1 MATSA
6 ATLGTNA
13 SAQALANAY
22 FNKGTAPPAGIYDI
36 NSLIG
41 GMVDRGAWKYYD
53 TLNIAQGTQ
62 LPAELDFF
70 AVQQNAIDPY
80 NNTRKTKLQT
90 NMKLAGQFPPPRCL
104 VLMQLGILFS
114 NMLLS
119 DIQLV
124 LQNYYMEFKID
135 DKIFFE
141 GRLEFYPCG
150 YGVFGNSQNSSESVW
165 GIGFPAPQATVRYL
179 QYAKYIAPQQLF
191 SWALY
196 TPNTPPT
203 LATTSVGGKN
213 LSMVG
218 FQDGIT
224 DRSVQ

>member
-1 MATSA
+1 MSPSATTAAQIA
-6 ATLGTNA
+6 ATFRSG
-13 SAQALANAY
+13 SA
-22 FNKGTAPPAGIYDI
+22 PAAGVYDI

-53 TLNIAQGTQ
+53 TINIAQNSV
-62 LPAELDFF
+62 LPAEIDFF

-150 YGVFGNSQNSSESVW
+150 YGPFGTSQNSGESVW
-165 GIGFPAPQATVRYL
+165 GVGFPAPQATVRYL
-179 QYAKYIAPQQLF
+179 QYSKYIAPQQLF
-191 SWALY
+191 SWSLY
-196 TPNTPPT
+196 TPNNPPQ
-203 LATTSVGGKN
+203 LAATAVGGKN
-213 LSMVG
+213 LSMVA
-218 FQDGIT
+218 FQDGVT

>member
-1 MATSA
+1 MTSQQAINA
-6 ATLGTNA
+6 AFAAG
-13 SAQALANAY
+13 Q
-22 FNKGTAPPAGIYDI
+22 APPKGVYDI

-41 GMVDRGAWKYYD
+41 GMVDRGAWKYWD
-53 TLNIAQGTQ
+53 TLNTAQNTQMQPQYQMFTVPIGGT
-62 LPAELDFF
+62 
-70 AVQQNAIDPY
+70 DPIT
-80 NNTRKTKLQT
+80 NTTKTKLQT
-90 NMKLAGQFPPPRCL
+90 NMRLSSQFPPPRCL

-119 DIQLV
+119 DIQAV
-124 LQNYYMEFKID
+124 LQNYYMEFSID

-150 YGVFGNSQNSSESVW
+150 YGVFGNSQNSGEAVW
-165 GIGFPAPQATVRYL
+165 GIGFPAPQATVRYM

-191 SWALY
+191 SWKLT

-203 LATTSVGGKN
+203 LAATAVGGKG
-213 LSMVG
+213 LQMVF
-218 FQDGIT
+218 FQDGVT

>member
-1 MATSA
+1 MATA
-6 ATLGTNA
+6 ATA
-13 SAQALANAY
+13 AQLAAT
-22 FNKGTAPPAGIYDI
+22 FANKQAPGPGVYDI
-36 NSLIG
+36 NSLIA
-41 GMVDRGAWKYYD
+41 GMVDRGAWKYWD
-53 TLNIAQGTQ
+53 TLNTTQGTQ
-62 LPAELDFF
+62 LQPQYQMFT
-70 AVQQNAIDPY
+70 VPIGGTDPIT
-80 NNTRKTKLQT
+80 NTTKTKLQT
-90 NMKLAGQFPPPRCL
+90 NMRLSSQFPPPRCL

-124 LQNYYMEFKID
+124 LQNYYMEFSID

-150 YGVFGNSQNSSESVW
+150 YGVFGNSSNSGESVW
-165 GIGFPAPQATVRYL
+165 GVGFPAPQATVRYM

-191 SWALY
+191 SWKLT

-203 LATTSVGGKN
+203 LATTGAGGKN
-213 LSMVG
+213 LQAVFFM
-218 FQDGIT
+218 DGVT